1 MEISEIKIK
10 GSWRDVADSARTTIN
25 MKPGKG
31 EPSSSWKR
39 RMLRC
44 EHAPIRQMSIS
55 AKWTDLPYWVS
66 VHMVRH
72 KIGIEHFVRTQ
83 RSDRAGEDRNCKSQD
98 APVEH
103 EILATYQAIITISR
117 KRLCTSASRETREAW
132 KLLLDEIRK
141 LDPELYDA
149 CVPECE
155 YRGWC
160 MEYKSCGYHKTE
172 GFRKAL
178 AEYRRDINE
187 I

>member
-1 MEISEIKIK
+1 MKISEIKIT

-25 MKPGKG
+25 MKPGTG

-44 EHAPIRQMSIS
+44 EHAPIRQVFIR

-66 VHMVRH
+66 VHFVRH
-72 KIGIEHFVRTQ
+72 KVGIEHFVRTQ
-83 RSDRAGEDRNCKSQD
+83 RSDRTGEDRNGKSQD
-98 APVEH
+98 SPVEH
-103 EILATYQAIITISR
+103 EILASYQAILSISR
-117 KRLCTSASRETREAW
+117 KRLCACASKETQQAWRILLEAI
-132 KLLLDEIRK
+132 KGV
-141 LDPELYDA
+141 DPELYEA
-149 CVPECE
+149 CVPDCV

-178 AEYRRDINE
+178 EEYRKDINP
-187 I
+187 

>member
-44 EHAPIRQMSIS
+44 EHAPIRQLSIS
-55 AKWTDLPYWVS
+55 AKWTNLPYWVS
-66 VHMVRH
+66 VHFVRH

-83 RSDRAGEDRNCKSQD
+83 RSDRAGEDRNSKSQD
-98 APVEH
+98 SPVEH
-103 EILATYQAIITISR
+103 EILATYQAIISISR
-117 KRLCTSASRETREAW
+117 KRLCSAASKETRQAW
-132 KLLLDEIRK
+132 RLLLDEIRK
-141 LDPELYDA
+141 LDPELYEV
-149 CVPECE
+149 CVPDCV

-172 GFRKAL
+172 DFRQAL
-178 AEYRRDINE
+178 VEYRR
-187 I
+187 